1 MNEIDTSEPILYS
14 EIDNK
19 YSYLLQ
25 KKRIFDTSINEISQ
39 MMDNLS
45 FEEPSNVS
53 LIKNKFENIKTQM
66 NKISKSINTL
76 NNLIPDEDIPNTIK
90 LKTLSEAISKKFKRA
105 NIKFQNTII
114 SAQKNLDEQLSINSD
129 ISTIDKSSDVPSANI
144 VKLKN
149 ELLVQNPLINKDK
162 IERIKQVRK
171 EYQQIYDITNSLNQ
185 LSEDIKFNTLNQ
197 DKQIEIISSNIDGI
211 EDNISKGNEEL
222 KKYKE
227 ENLVDNTVYFKYI
240 GVILLI
246 IVLFGLLIYYKLN
259 SQSTQ
264 EVSSQI
270 EEKFFL
276 NNNNQK

>member
-19 YSYLLQ
+19 FSYLLQ

-45 FEEPSNVS
+45 FEESSNIS

-264 EVSSQI
+264 EVSSQM